1 MQYIIMLAIVLGLAL
16 VDFIFGFLKGY
27 VKRNISSSKMRQG
40 GVNKLCELLIM
51 LTACGLEIGIQAL
64 GQYYASGSLEIF
76 TKIMGVLAALAVCGY
91 ITLMEIVSIL
101 ENYAEINPN
110 AKWVKKILKF
120 LKVVE
125 SNEEDEDN
133 DEKRN

>member
-27 VKRNISSSKMRQG
+27 VQHNLHSQKMRQG
-40 GVNKLCELLIM
+40 GVNKLCEVIIM

-64 GQYYASGSLEIF
+64 GRYYASGSLETF
-76 TKIMGVLAALAVCGY
+76 TRIMGVLAALAVCGY
-91 ITLMEIVSIL
+91 ITVMEIVSIL
-101 ENYAEINPN
+101 ENYAEINKN
-110 AKWVKKILKF
+110 AKWVKRVLRF

-125 SNEEDEDN
+125 NEQE
-133 DEKRN
+133 EKK

>member
-1 MQYIIMLAIVLGLAL
+1 MQYVIMIAIVLGLAI

-27 VKRNISSSKMRQG
+27 VKRNVSSQKMRQG

-110 AKWVKKILKF
+110 AKWVRRILKF

-125 SNEEDEDN
+125 SEEEEEN

>member
-1 MQYIIMLAIVLGLAL
+1 MQYVIMIAIVLGLAI

-27 VKRNISSSKMRQG
+27 VKRNVSSQKMRQG

-101 ENYAEINPN
+101 ENYAEINRN

>member
-1 MQYIIMLAIVLGLAL
+1 MQYIIMIAIVLGLAI

-27 VKRNISSSKMRQG
+27 VKRNVSSQKMRQG

-110 AKWVKKILKF
+110 AKWVRRILKF

-125 SNEEDEDN
+125 SEEEKGN

>member
-27 VKRNISSSKMRQG
+27 VKHNINSQKMRQG
-40 GVNKLCELLIM
+40 GVNKLCEVIIM

-64 GQYYASGSLEIF
+64 GRYYASGSLETF

-91 ITLMEIVSIL
+91 ITIMEIVSIL
-101 ENYAEINPN
+101 ENYAEINPH
-110 AKWVKKILKF
+110 AKWVKRVLKF

-125 SNEEDEDN
+125 NDDKED
-133 DEKRN
+133 KK

>member
-101 ENYAEINPN
+101 ENYAEINRN
-110 AKWVKKILKF
+110 AKWVRRILKF
-120 LKVVE
+120 LKVFE
-125 SNEEDEDN
+125 SNEKDEDK
-133 DEKRN
+133 EK

>member
-1 MQYIIMLAIVLGLAL
+1 MQYVIMLAIVLGLAL

-64 GQYYASGSLEIF
+64 GKYYSSGSLEIF

-101 ENYAEINPN
+101 ENYAEINRN
-110 AKWVKKILKF
+110 AKWVKKVLKF

>member
-1 MQYIIMLAIVLGLAL
+1 MQYVIMLAIVLGLAL

-64 GQYYASGSLEIF
+64 GKYYSSGSLEIF

-110 AKWVKKILKF
+110 AKWVRRILKF

-125 SNEEDEDN
+125 SEEDEDN

>member
-64 GQYYASGSLEIF
+64 GKYYSSGSLEIF

-110 AKWVKKILKF
+110 AKWVRRILKF

-125 SNEEDEDN
+125 SEEEEGN

>member
-27 VKRNISSSKMRQG
+27 VKRNISSQKMRQG

-64 GQYYASGSLEIF
+64 GRYYASGSLETF
-76 TKIMGVLAALAVCGY
+76 TTIMGVLAALAVCGY

-101 ENYAEINPN
+101 ENYAEISN

-120 LKVVE
+120 L
-125 SNEEDEDN
+125 
-133 DEKRN
+133 

>member
-1 MQYIIMLAIVLGLAL
+1 MQYIIMITIVLGLAI
-16 VDFIFGFLKGY
+16 VDFVFGFLKGY
-27 VKRNISSSKMRQG
+27 VKKNISSQKMRQG
-40 GVNKLCELLIM
+40 GVNKLCEVIIM

-64 GQYYASGSLEIF
+64 GRYYASGSLEIF

-91 ITLMEIVSIL
+91 ITVMEIVSIL

-110 AKWVKKILKF
+110 AKWVQRALKF

-125 SNEEDEDN
+125 N
-133 DEKRN
+133 DEKEEK

>member
-51 LTACGLEIGIQAL
+51 LTACGLEIGIQEL
-64 GQYYASGSLEIF
+64 GKYYSSGSLETF
-76 TKIMGVLAALAVCGY
+76 TNIMGVLAALAVCGY
-91 ITLMEIVSIL
+91 ITIMEIVSIL
-101 ENYAEINPN
+101 ENYAEINRN
-110 AKWVKKILKF
+110 AKWVKKVLKF

>member
-1 MQYIIMLAIVLGLAL
+1 MQYVIMLAIVLGLAL

-64 GQYYASGSLEIF
+64 GKYYSSGSLEIF

-110 AKWVKKILKF
+110 AKWVRRILKF

-125 SNEEDEDN
+125 SEEEEGN

>member
-1 MQYIIMLAIVLGLAL
+1 MQYIIMIAIVLGLAL

-64 GQYYASGSLEIF
+64 GKYYSSGSLEMF
-76 TKIMGVLAALAVCGY
+76 TNIMGVLAALAVCGY
-91 ITLMEIVSIL
+91 ITIMEIVSIL
-101 ENYAEINPN
+101 ENYAEINRN

>member
-1 MQYIIMLAIVLGLAL
+1 MQYVIMLAIVLGLAL

-51 LTACGLEIGIQAL
+51 FTACGLEIGIQAL
-64 GQYYASGSLEIF
+64 GQYYASGSLVIF

-110 AKWVKKILKF
+110 AKWVRRILKF

-125 SNEEDEDN
+125 SNEEDEDK
-133 DEKRN
+133 EK

>member
-27 VKRNISSSKMRQG
+27 VKHNINSQKMRQG
-40 GVNKLCELLIM
+40 GVNKLCEVIIM
-51 LTACGLEIGIQAL
+51 LTACGLEIAIRQL
-64 GQYYASGSLEIF
+64 GRYYASGSLETF

-91 ITLMEIVSIL
+91 ITIMEIVSIL

-110 AKWVKKILKF
+110 AKWVKRILKF

-125 SNEEDEDN
+125 NDDKED
-133 DEKRN
+133 K

>member
-1 MQYIIMLAIVLGLAL
+1 MQYVIMLAIVLGLAL

-27 VKRNISSSKMRQG
+27 VKHNISSSKMRQG

-64 GQYYASGSLEIF
+64 GKYYSSDSLETF
-76 TKIMGVLAALAVCGY
+76 TNIMGVLAALAVCGY
-91 ITLMEIVSIL
+91 ITIMEIVSIL
-101 ENYAEINPN
+101 ENYAEINRN

>member
-1 MQYIIMLAIVLGLAL
+1 MKYMIMLAVVLGLAI
-16 VDFIFGFLKGY
+16 VDFVFGFLKGY
-27 VKRNISSSKMRQG
+27 VKKNISSQKMRQG
-40 GVNKLCELLIM
+40 GVNKLCEVIIM

-64 GQYYASGSLEIF
+64 GRYYASGSLEIF

-91 ITLMEIVSIL
+91 ITVMEIVSIL

-110 AKWVKKILKF
+110 AKWVQRALKF

-125 SNEEDEDN
+125 NDDKED
-133 DEKRN
+133 K

>member
-1 MQYIIMLAIVLGLAL
+1 MQYIIMITIVLGLAI

-27 VKRNISSSKMRQG
+27 VKKNISSQKMRQG

-64 GQYYASGSLEIF
+64 GRYYASGSLETF
-76 TKIMGVLAALAVCGY
+76 TRIMGVLAALAVCGY
-91 ITLMEIVSIL
+91 ITVMEIVSIL
-101 ENYAEINPN
+101 ENYAEINKN
-110 AKWVKKILKF
+110 AKWVKRLLRF

-125 SNEEDEDN
+125 NDDKED
-133 DEKRN
+133 K

>member
-1 MQYIIMLAIVLGLAL
+1 MQYIIMLAIVLGLAI
-16 VDFIFGFLKGY
+16 VDFVFGFLKGY
-27 VKRNISSSKMRQG
+27 VKKNISSQKMRQG
-40 GVNKLCELLIM
+40 GVNKLCEVIIM

-64 GQYYASGSLEIF
+64 GRYYASGSLEIF

-91 ITLMEIVSIL
+91 ITVMEIVSIL

-110 AKWVKKILKF
+110 AKWVQRALKF

-125 SNEEDEDN
+125 NDDKED
-133 DEKRN
+133 K

>member
-1 MQYIIMLAIVLGLAL
+1 MQYIIMIAIVLGLAL

-101 ENYAEINPN
+101 ENYAEINRN

>member
-27 VKRNISSSKMRQG
+27 VKHNINSQKMRQG
-40 GVNKLCELLIM
+40 GVNKLCEVIIM

-64 GQYYASGSLEIF
+64 GRYYASGSLETF
-76 TKIMGVLAALAVCGY
+76 TRLMGVLAALAVCGY
-91 ITLMEIVSIL
+91 ITVMEIVSIL
-101 ENYAEINPN
+101 ENYAEINKN
-110 AKWVKKILKF
+110 AKWVKRVLRF

-125 SNEEDEDN
+125 N
-133 DEKRN
+133 DEKEEKK

>member
-101 ENYAEINPN
+101 ENYAEINRN
-110 AKWVKKILKF
+110 AKWVRRILKF

-125 SNEEDEDN
+125 SNEKDEDK
-133 DEKRN
+133 EK